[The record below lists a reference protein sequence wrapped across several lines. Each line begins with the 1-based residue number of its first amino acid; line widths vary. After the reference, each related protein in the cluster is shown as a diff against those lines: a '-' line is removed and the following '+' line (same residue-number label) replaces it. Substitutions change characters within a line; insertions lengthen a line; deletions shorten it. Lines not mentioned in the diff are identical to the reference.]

1 MVVMPLISYSRILF
15 TKSPLG
21 STYTHLIE
29 CIYTSV
35 SSAMN
40 FAFYMNIQGLKSD
53 MTDDHQSCSQTLPYA
68 CHPNPILSPVCST
81 LDLASHSTDFVCIPI
96 QPLSTSG

>member
-1 MVVMPLISYSRILF
+1 MVVMALISYSCILF
-15 TKSPLG
+15 AKSPLG

-40 FAFYMNIQGLKSD
+40 FAFYMNIQGL
-53 MTDDHQSCSQTLPYA
+53 QSPTWQMITSRVRKHFPMPVTL
-68 CHPNPILSPVCST
+68 
-81 LDLASHSTDFVCIPI
+81 I
-96 QPLSTSG
+96 QF